1 VAEGGT
7 KRVLF
12 LNYTPELSNI
22 DLDIYKYIATH
33 MEQVIYMRIRDL
45 ARNTHTSTA
54 TILRF
59 CKKFECDGFSEF
71 KIKLQMYQKEGGN
84 DATIHAVDESAFVNF
99 IHRTSEAQ
107 FQTKLNEA
115 AKIIAKKDLV
125 LFIGEGSSN
134 IISEYGVLYFSSIVN
149 MALRIED
156 PLNHPIEY
164 FSKSLAEN
172 VCVIALSVSGE
183 TKVIVNFLNQFIANK
198 SAIISIT
205 NSANSTVAKL
215 SDVNLSYYMSTEQ
228 QGDADVTSQVPALY
242 IIEYLAK
249 AVKKIQHK

>member
-1 VAEGGT
+1 M
-7 KRVLF
+7 LF

-22 DLDIYKYIATH
+22 DLEIYKYIATH
-33 MEQVIYMRIRDL
+33 VDQVIYMRIRDL
-45 ARNTHTSTA
+45 AKNTHTSTA

-59 CKKFECDGFSEF
+59 CKKFDCDGFSEF
-71 KIKLQMYQKEGGN
+71 KIKLQLYQEN
-84 DATIHAVDESAFVNF
+84 LETDPAIHAVDESAFLNF
-99 IHRTSEAQ
+99 IHRTSEEQ
-107 FQTKLNEA
+107 FQRKIHEA
-115 AKIIAKKDLV
+115 AKMLSEKDLV

-156 PLNHPIEY
+156 PLNHPIEF
-164 FSKSLAEN
+164 FSKNLAEN

-183 TKVIVNFLNQFIANK
+183 TKAIINFLNQFIANQ

-205 NSANSTVAKL
+205 NSANSTVARL
-215 SDVNLSYYMSTEQ
+215 SDVNLAYYISTEK

-249 AVKKIQHK
+249 EVRKLKNEKRFLNK